1 MSSSTSPIKLVIF
14 DMAGTIIEDHGEVMS
29 AFAGALRSN
38 DIPFSADQLAEWKG
52 ASKRRVIRHFIER
65 TGRPHD
71 GELVERVHQ
80 CFRSELEEAYRKKLC
95 PIAGAASTF
104 AWCRERGIQLATT
117 TGFDR
122 DTSNL
127 ILDRTGWWHFFAANV
142 SSDDVASGRPAP
154 YMIFRAIEIAGID
167 DVHEVA
173 NVGDTPLDLLAGWNA
188 GVRGVIGVLTG
199 LHTETRL
206 RREPHT
212 HIIPS
217 IAELPALI
225 EGGLSLTGGS

>member
-1 MSSSTSPIKLVIF
+1 MSSTSPIKLVIF
-14 DMAGTIIEDHGEVMS
+14 DMAGTIIEDRGEVMS
-29 AFAGALRSN
+29 AFAAALRSN
-38 DIPFSADQLAEWKG
+38 DIPFSADELAEWKG

-65 TGRPHD
+65 ARRPH
-71 GELVERVHQ
+71 GEELVERAYQ
-80 CFRSELEEAYRKKLC
+80 CLRTEIEEAYRKKLH
-95 PIAGAASTF
+95 PISGAASTF
-104 AWCRERGIQLATT
+104 AWCRERGIHLATT

-122 DTSNL
+122 DTSDL
-127 ILDRTGWWHFFAANV
+127 ILDRTGWRHFFAANV
-142 SSDDVASGRPAP
+142 SSDDVAFGRPAP
-154 YMIFRAIEIAGID
+154 YMIFRAIEHAGIE

-173 NVGDTPLDLLAGWNA
+173 NVGDTPLDLQAGWNA

-225 EGGLSLTGGS
+225 ESGLTLAGGF